1 MNLTDATAVYAG
13 TTEARAVYYGSK
25 KLWPTK
31 YHEVLD
37 GPTSVATAD
46 GSRGHSTFL
55 DGGYSLS
62 SRSLSF
68 IGFKMAGFPTPA
80 PRIKNGRITTAAGVY
95 EFGVDY
101 GWSLVGYFAT
111 SDLNITSAGIGRQG
125 DNNLGGGWVQDV
137 CGFYLTIPSSELRSS
152 SQIIVDYEYTS
163 NWANKHGVAFWS
175 EVSGA
180 GGGIGS
186 DWIGTWDTSTSA
198 RLPSEIPR
206 NTIVAQA
213 SVTSGTLYR
222 RRIII
227 QNS

>member
-1 MNLTDATAVYAG
+1 
-13 TTEARAVYYGSK
+13 
-25 KLWPTK
+25 
-31 YHEVLD
+31 
-37 GPTSVATAD
+37 
-46 GSRGHSTFL
+46 
-55 DGGYSLS
+55 
-62 SRSLSF
+62 
-68 IGFKMAGFPTPA
+68 
-80 PRIKNGRITTAAGVY
+80 
-95 EFGVDY
+95 
-101 GWSLVGYFAT
+101 
-111 SDLNITSAGIGRQG
+111 
-125 DNNLGGGWVQDV
+125 VQDV

-163 NWANKHGVAFWS
+163 SWANKHGVAFWS
-175 EVSGA
+175 DVSGA